1 MFGLGDQ
8 SSFAIPMMREPD
20 ASVRESVR
28 SAIGEFFEE
37 GESSSVA
44 SFLSRGFGSGL
55 VLALFATACASP
67 VGVRTGN
74 PREIQRYLTRN
85 ALTDDRASDFTQNE
99 LRRYELL
106 EMYDQLPVVALANLH
121 GAARAENFPPQALFA
136 LAELSYLR
144 AARTRLQSDYAATV
158 VYAWALLFPEAGTT
172 PLDPLDPRARI
183 AADLYN
189 RALTSAFRRTAGGLV
204 VFKGRSRFDLALP
217 FGKLTMTVPLDA
229 LEVEGY
235 EFYDLRPVTELQVS
249 GLRNRYRHPGIGSP
263 LGAKARPLSG
273 TTPVV
278 QLDPSDL
285 VPLTAVVVIDRP
297 IEGLR
302 SGHLKGDFEVFES
315 LDALSFEIGDGR
327 TIALESEPSAALAAT
342 LAESRFWKSEMQVF
356 LGNAIGVRKKS
367 ALNGIRPY
375 RKGRIPVVFVHGTAS
390 STARWADM
398 INDMLAD
405 GRLRERYAFWTFTYD
420 SGNPIAYSAWQL
432 RDALTKAVERGD
444 PDGEDPCLRDM
455 VVLGHSQGG
464 LLTKLTAI
472 DSGNAFWAN
481 VSSQS
486 FEDLE
491 FDAKS
496 KQLLRD
502 SLFVTRL
509 PFVTEVMFLATPHR
523 GSYLA
528 GPQFVR
534 RLAERFVR
542 LPSDLV
548 RVGTDLVTLLPK
560 GDAGLTFSRIPTS
573 IDNMSPGNPYIKTL
587 SKIPV
592 SPGVKAH
599 SIVSVV
605 DVGKPRSSA
614 GDGVVKYASAH
625 VDGIASE
632 LVVESP
638 HSGMQAASRTIEEVR
653 RILLEHSA
661 ASSCPLPVW
670 EPVRGRT
677 ATGH

>member
-1 MFGLGDQ
+1 M
-8 SSFAIPMMREPD
+8 
-20 ASVRESVR
+20 
-28 SAIGEFFEE
+28 
-37 GESSSVA
+37 A
-44 SFLSRGFGSGL
+44 SFLLRGVGSAL
-55 VLALFATACASP
+55 ALALFATACASP

-74 PREIQRYLTRN
+74 PREIHRYLTRN

-99 LRRYELL
+99 LRRHGLL
-106 EMYDQLPVVALANLH
+106 EMYDELPVVALANLH

-144 AARTRLQSDYAATV
+144 AERTKLQTDYAATV
-158 VYAWALLFPEAGTT
+158 VYTWALLFPEAGTT
-172 PLDPLDPRARI
+172 PLDPLDPRARV

-189 RALTSAFRRTAGGLV
+189 RALTSAFQRTAGGLV
-204 VFKGRSRFDLALP
+204 AFKNRTSFDLALP
-217 FGKLTMTVPLDA
+217 FGKITVAIAPDA
-229 LEVEGY
+229 LEMGGY
-235 EFYDLRPVTELQVS
+235 EFYDVRPVTELQVT

-263 LGAKARPLSG
+263 LGAKARPLAG
-273 TTPVV
+273 TRPVV
-278 QLDPSDL
+278 QLDPGDL

-297 IEGLR
+297 MAGLQ
-302 SGHLKGDFEVFES
+302 SGQLHGEFEVFES
-315 LDALSFEIGDGR
+315 LDALSFEDDAGR

-342 LAESRFWKSEMQVF
+342 LAESRFWKTEMQVF

-367 ALNGIRPY
+367 KLNGIRPY
-375 RKGRIPVVFVHGTAS
+375 KKGRIPIVFVHGTAS

-405 GRLRERYAFWTFTYD
+405 SRLRERYAFWTFTYD

-444 PDGEDPCLRDM
+444 PDGKDPCLRDM

-481 VSSQS
+481 ISDSN
-486 FEDLE
+486 FEELE
-491 FDAKS
+491 LDPKT
-496 KQLLRD
+496 KDLLRE
-502 SLFVTRL
+502 SLFVKRL

-548 RVGTDLVTLLPK
+548 RVGTDLLTLLPK
-560 GDAGLTFSRIPTS
+560 GAAGLTFSRIPTS
-573 IDNMSPGNPYIKTL
+573 IDNMSPGNPYIQTL

-592 SPGVKAH
+592 SPAVKAH
-599 SIVSVV
+599 SIISVV
-605 DVGKPRSSA
+605 DLDKPRKSA
-614 GDGVVKYASAH
+614 GDGVVKYESAH
-625 VDGIASE
+625 IDGVVSE
-632 LVVESP
+632 LVVKSP
-638 HSGMQAASRTIEEVR
+638 HSGMQAASQTIEEVR

-661 ASSCPLPVW
+661 ASSCPAPVW
-670 EPVRGRT
+670 EPVRARS
-677 ATGH
+677 AKEH